1 MVDRGEVGVAGG
13 DKGEGETVVWVVWGV
28 GLGSSF
34 VPTAAFSAELWTM
47 SSTLAVLLAK
57 ASRNALF
64 SRSKASNFCWHVV
77 LSNSNCV
84 FSACKDWHVL
94 SKDNNCPRT

>member
-1 MVDRGEVGVAGG
+1 MGRGEVGVAGEET
-13 DKGEGETVVWVVWGV
+13 GEGEAVVWVVWMFLTV
-28 GLGSSF
+28 GSSF

-47 SSTLAVLLAK
+47 SATLTVLLAK

-64 SRSKASNFCWHVV
+64 SRFKASNVCWYVV